1 MAALGGMVAKS
12 MAKGMAKSAAHQ
24 IRREARGL
32 AKDLKKEARGLAYDL
47 KNQARAVATNYVD
60 AQKNRIYQTT
70 SNAFY
75 TKTGGGGRNYSPTP
89 AYHNVPGTN
98 VYKPLY

>member
-1 MAALGGMVAKS
+1 MAALAGMMAKS
-12 MAKGMAKSAAHQ
+12 MAKGMAKSAARE
-24 IRREARGL
+24 IRSEARDL

-47 KNQARAVATNYVD
+47 KNQAKAAATNYVD

-89 AYHNVPGTN
+89 AYRNVPGTN
-98 VYKPLY
+98 VYRPLY